1 MNCPNCQAEMFSA
14 KMTTGFAGVY
24 LYTKDPGILELFFL
38 TVPKEPFL
46 LDMLSVYALKDA
58 NSCEILHKIQLS

>member
-24 LYTKDPGILELFFL
+24 LYTKDPGILE
-38 TVPKEPFL
+38 PERRSSL
-46 LDMLSVYALKDA
+46 LCYVCPDCGRVVLQAEDVKKLQRPY
-58 NSCEILHKIQLS
+58 